1 MTAFMVWRLVI
12 DLGFLGSV
20 IFFCF
25 KYAKL
30 STLSQVESV
39 IELEGSLRRLMQ
51 EAQASGAQLSDVLV
65 KRQTAIEKLMVDMQ
79 AVEQRIKRL
88 ATAAELSASQMNRP
102 QPETPLVA
110 PKIEVAAPPLA
121 SQIVT
126 EVVTVDTSKIETTI
140 QPTTPISQPE
150 LTEEPIVASAAP
162 QKTSKQYNIFGE
174 EISSKPS
181 TSMSQAAPAPRLA
194 TKVEREVLPEIAQ
207 PKKLAPYEEATSPA
221 KDIQK
226 VYSAA
231 EELLKAGKEVEYV
244 AFRTKLPVGDVQ
256 MLATM
261 IEREQEV
268 PPPAPEVAAI
278 TEDPRLGVLG
288 SIKRQVQTI

>member
-65 KRQTAIEKLMVDMQ
+65 KRQTNIEKLMVDMQ
-79 AVEQRIKRL
+79 AVEQRIKRF
-88 ATAAELSASQMNRP
+88 ATAAELSAAQSNRP
-102 QPETPLVA
+102 QPELQVA
-110 PKIEVAAPPLA
+110 KPEILSQPLA

-126 EVVTVDTSKIETTI
+126 EVVKIPEQPKAEVVVPQTI
-140 QPTTPISQPE
+140 ELPEPVLNDQPVIT
-150 LTEEPIVASAAP
+150 AAP
-162 QKTSKQYNIFGE
+162 AAQGKQYNIFGE
-174 EISSKPS
+174 EITPKPS
-181 TSMSQAAPAPRLA
+181 TPLMSTAAPAPRLV
-194 TKVEREVLPEIAQ
+194 TKVEREILSEVVQ
-207 PKKLAPYEEATSPA
+207 PKKIAPYEEASSPA
-221 KDIQK
+221 KDIQR

-261 IEREQEV
+261 LEREQEV
-268 PPPAPEVAAI
+268 PAPTPEVAAI
-278 TEDPRLGVLG
+278 SEDPRLGVLG